1 LLNEKAWA
9 LSGHPEGSLLAAV
22 TTTENEFEL
31 VGTLKRCISVE
42 NASHLE
48 GIACRVS

>member
-22 TTTENEFEL
+22 TATENEFEL
-31 VGTLKRCISVE
+31 VGTLKRCVSFK
-42 NASHLE
+42 NTGHLE